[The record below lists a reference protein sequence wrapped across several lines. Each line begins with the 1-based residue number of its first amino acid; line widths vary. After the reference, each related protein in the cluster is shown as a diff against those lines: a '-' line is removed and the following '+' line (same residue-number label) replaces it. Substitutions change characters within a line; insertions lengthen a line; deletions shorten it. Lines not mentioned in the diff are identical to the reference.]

1 MRAIPHSLVP
11 TAACALLL
19 GCPSADP
26 ADPYAAWPDP
36 TTVFPWVYTPEDG
49 LTAYEELRWETETW
63 DPYEDTAAAGQYLLK
78 ASNHRPSAPVE
89 VLAHH
94 EALNPRIPALSGD
107 GVSLTF
113 VGDVMWLGDS
123 WDTFALPVNSLL
135 DGDLRIANLETPTDP
150 DQTWDIDDLGLFT
163 FNAPPTI
170 LDGLDVDV
178 LQLNNNHS
186 MDVGD
191 EGLEATLAEVQARG
205 FVPTGV
211 DAHATVEVGGLR
223 VALLSYTWGL
233 NGKPDSE
240 ARELFVVPFGH
251 IQDGPLDLAAV
262 ADDVAAAREVA
273 DIVVVMPHW
282 GFEYEYYADPW
293 FLQIG
298 RELVRFGADVVVGH
312 GPHVVQPAEVCAV
325 NDPALVPGV
334 GTCSVR
340 DGGEPR
346 TALLLPSLG
355 NFSTIQPTVEVQTG
369 LVATVE
375 VGSDG
380 VSGAGW
386 RAVATITGGDGHEV
400 HPLRALA
407 GSSPEHAGEL
417 GRLRAHIGGHW
428 ERE

>member
-1 MRAIPHSLVP
+1 MVGAVLLV
-11 TAACALLL
+11 

-26 ADPYAAWPDP
+26 DDPYAAWPDP
-36 TTVFPWVYTPEDG
+36 ATVFPWAYTPEVG

-78 ASNHRPSAPVE
+78 ASNHRPSAPDD

-94 EALNPRIPALSGD
+94 AAMTPEIPALTGG
-107 GVSLTF
+107 GVRLTF

-123 WDTFALPVNSLL
+123 WDTFALPVNHLL
-135 DGDLRIANLETPTDP
+135 DGDLRIGNLETPTDP
-150 DQTWDIDDLGLFT
+150 NQTQDIDELGLFT
-163 FNAPPTI
+163 FNAPPEI
-170 LDGLDVDV
+170 LDGLDLDV

-186 MDVGD
+186 MDVG
-191 EGLEATLAEVQARG
+191 EAGLDATVVEVEARG

-211 DAHATVEVGGLR
+211 DEHAVVEVGGLT

-240 ARELFVVPFGH
+240 EHELFVVPFGH
-251 IQDGPLDLAAV
+251 VQAGAIDLAAV
-262 ADDVAAAREVA
+262 ESDVAAARSVA
-273 DIVVVMPHW
+273 DVVVVLPHW

-293 FLQIG
+293 FMQIG

-325 NDPALVPGV
+325 NDPGMVPGV

-340 DGGEPR
+340 DDGAPR

-375 VGSDG
+375 VGGGG
-380 VSGAGW
+380 VTGAGW

-400 HPLRALA
+400 HPLRDLVG
-407 GSSPEHAGEL
+407 GSSEHAGEL
-417 GRLRAHIGGHW
+417 GRLRAHLGGHW